1 MSWSVYA
8 TGKSDVVAKKV
19 AADFAA
25 IKVSGPEIEAVN
37 AAALMVAAGLAAQVP
52 AAAVKLEAF
61 GSQSATTLANG
72 PSSYT
77 NSITIKIE
85 PIPNF
90 LG

>member
-25 IKVSGPEIEAVN
+25 IKVSGPEIEVVN
-37 AAALMVAAGLAAQVP
+37 

-72 PSSYT
+72 SSSYI